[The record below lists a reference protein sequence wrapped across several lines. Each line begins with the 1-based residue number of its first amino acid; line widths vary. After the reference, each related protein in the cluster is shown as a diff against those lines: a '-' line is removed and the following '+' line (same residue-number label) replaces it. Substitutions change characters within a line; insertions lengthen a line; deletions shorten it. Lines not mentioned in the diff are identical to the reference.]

1 MKPPAAVSRGP
12 LGRYLSDSGA
22 AGTPAQAEPRLTL
35 IVVAEDHED
44 IRFVV
49 QRALERA
56 GHRVVAAADGAEAL
70 DAVRRHRPKV
80 VVTDVDMP
88 RMSGLEL
95 CRAIRADAEL
105 RHIPV
110 VLASGS
116 LLPGDERA
124 TAAGAT
130 ATLLKPF
137 LPAQLLACVAGLLES

>member
-1 MKPPAAVSRGP
+1 M
-12 LGRYLSDSGA
+12 
-22 AGTPAQAEPRLTL
+22 

-44 IRFVV
+44 ILFVLR
-49 QRALERA
+49 RALERA
-56 GHRVVAAADGAEAL
+56 GHQVVAATDGAAAL
-70 DAVRRHRPKV
+70 EAVRAHRPDV

-88 RMSGLEL
+88 RMTGLDL

-116 LLPGDERA
+116 MLPGDTRA
-124 TAAGAT
+124 EEVGAS

-137 LPAQLLACVAGLLES
+137 LPAQLLALVSSLMPA

>member
-1 MKPPAAVSRGP
+1 M
-12 LGRYLSDSGA
+12 
-22 AGTPAQAEPRLTL
+22 

-44 IRFVV
+44 IRFVL

-56 GHRVVAAADGAEAL
+56 GHQVVVAADGAEAL
-70 DAVRRHRPKV
+70 TAIRRHRPAL

-88 RMSGLEL
+88 KMTGLDL
-95 CRAIRADAEL
+95 CRAIRADEDL

-124 TAAGAT
+124 AEVGAS

-137 LPAQLLACVAGLLES
+137 LPAQLLACVQSLLQGPGVPA

>member
-1 MKPPAAVSRGP
+1 V
-12 LGRYLSDSGA
+12 
-22 AGTPAQAEPRLTL
+22 

-44 IRFVV
+44 IRFVL

-56 GHRVVAAADGAEAL
+56 GHQVVVAADGAEAL
-70 DAVRRHRPKV
+70 TAIRRHRPEL

-88 RMSGLEL
+88 KMTGLDL
-95 CRAIRADAEL
+95 CRAIRADEAL

-116 LLPGDERA
+116 LLPGDDRA
-124 TAAGAT
+124 AEVGAS

-137 LPAQLLACVAGLLES
+137 LPAQLLACVQSLLPAAGQAAQGV

>member
-1 MKPPAAVSRGP
+1 M
-12 LGRYLSDSGA
+12 
-22 AGTPAQAEPRLTL
+22 

-44 IRFVV
+44 IRFML

-56 GHRVVAAADGAEAL
+56 GHRVVVAADGAAAL
-70 DAVRRHRPKV
+70 DAVRKHRPDV

-88 RMSGLEL
+88 HMTGLDL
-95 CRAIRADAEL
+95 CRAIRADERL

-116 LLPGDERA
+116 LLPGDDRA
-124 TAAGAT
+124 TEVGAS

-137 LPAQLLACVAGLLES
+137 LPAQLLACVADLLPPATAATS

>member
-1 MKPPAAVSRGP
+1 V
-12 LGRYLSDSGA
+12 
-22 AGTPAQAEPRLTL
+22 
-35 IVVAEDHED
+35 IIVAEDHED
-44 IRFVV
+44 IRFVL

-56 GHRVVAAADGAEAL
+56 GHQVVVAADGAEAL
-70 DAVRRHRPKV
+70 TAIRRHRPAL

-88 RMSGLEL
+88 KMTGLDL
-95 CRAIRADAEL
+95 CRAIRADEDL

-124 TAAGAT
+124 AAAGAS

-137 LPAQLLACVAGLLES
+137 LPAQLLACVEGLLQGPSVPA